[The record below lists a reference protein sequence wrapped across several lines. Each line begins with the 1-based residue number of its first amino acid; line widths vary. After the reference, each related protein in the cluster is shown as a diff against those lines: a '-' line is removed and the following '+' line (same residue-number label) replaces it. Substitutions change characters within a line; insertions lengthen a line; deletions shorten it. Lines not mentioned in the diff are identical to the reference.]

1 MIELNGKHYSK
12 NLAESKRLVREGGE
26 AFLATHTHGG
36 FYRLHHPDN
45 DHWNEWREAVNRT
58 GYNMALAN
66 ASRALQELESFTPA
80 AFESFTANLY
90 RDLAA

>member
-1 MIELNGKHYSK
+1 MKQAIPGERQAMIELNGKHYSK
-12 NLAESKRLVREGGE
+12 NLAESKMTGWRS
-26 AFLATHTHGG
+26 T
-36 FYRLHHPDN
+36 LHHPDN
-45 DHWNEWREAVNRT
+45 DHWHEWREAVNRT